1 MYSKAL
7 TYESF
12 LGEGKNAGEAQN
24 ERGRGQNE
32 RGAGTRVRTRVRL
45 CNASGEGWSRVEG
58 GEGGDTRV

>member
-1 MYSKAL
+1 MKAFW
-7 TYESF
+7 EK
-12 LGEGKNAGEAQN
+12 GKTQGEAQN

-58 GEGGDTRV
+58 GEGGEGGDTRV